1 MSPLWEMR
9 LPYTLGEAPLGP
21 GGAKTWRRS
30 ELRSSC
36 TGSWPSLDSNYLGH
50 MVCMHVCVCVCV
62 CVCVSLYVSA
72 RLHVSIYEFV
82 CFRMCLCVHTHI
94 LSFLCAS
101 VYLFNFAQAALML
114 STEKSPS
121 QPTHETASLPSR
133 NILCSRQGLVLNV
146 SGILRIQRSP

>member
-1 MSPLWEMR
+1 MEEVRAQIQLYRQLAEPGFQ
-9 LPYTLGEAPLGP
+9 LPGPYGVYT
-21 GGAKTWRRS
+21 
-30 ELRSSC
+30 
-36 TGSWPSLDSNYLGH
+36 Y
-50 MVCMHVCVCVCV
+50 VCVCV